1 MFTGWMP
8 FLSPVQSLVQQI
20 YSHCAERERNI
31 CLYLGLNTQT
41 SDCEVRPPPLGYH
54 ITLGESSLF
63 LEDRV
68 ICLLGQCVH
77 TDPPLALCPL
87 PSWFPTGEVNGRSW
101 VHGRTLWFL
110 FHNCTKEPKNK
121 LVKSDTSHFAYS
133 LCLAMEILVPD
144 GLCKWRTIRTVDWE
158 WVKWG
163 MGWTG

>member
-1 MFTGWMP
+1 MFTSWMP

-77 TDPPLALCPL
+77 TDPPLSQLVSDWRSQREKL
-87 PSWFPTGEVNGRSW
+87 GSWKDFV
-101 VHGRTLWFL
+101 
-110 FHNCTKEPKNK
+110 
-121 LVKSDTSHFAYS
+121 
-133 LCLAMEILVPD
+133 VPFSQ
-144 GLCKWRTIRTVDWE
+144 LH
-158 WVKWG
+158 
-163 MGWTG
+163 